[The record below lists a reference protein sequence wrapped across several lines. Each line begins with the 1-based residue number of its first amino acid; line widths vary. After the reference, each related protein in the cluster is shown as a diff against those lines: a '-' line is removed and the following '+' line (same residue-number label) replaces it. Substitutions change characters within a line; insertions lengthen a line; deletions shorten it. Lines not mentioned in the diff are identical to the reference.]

1 VRHQRWFL
9 PESPD
14 VLGLLRG
21 QLAITVEGMEA
32 FAAWASGDEAAAD
45 TVRACEHRA
54 DVAKREVREAL
65 RDAFVTPLEP
75 EDVFALSRGVD
86 WMLNHAKDTINESEV
101 MACPPDGALAEMA
114 KLLAESVR
122 HIGEAIGRLGE
133 HGADATE
140 PADAAVKAE
149 RRLERA
155 YRAAMGAL
163 LEIDDLREVMARREL
178 YRRCSRMGEGAADVA
193 ERIVYAV
200 VKGS

>member
-14 VLGLLRG
+14 VLGLLRS
-21 QLAITVEGMEA
+21 QLSVTIEGMRA
-32 FAAWASGDEAAAD
+32 FAAWAAGDNGAAD

-54 DVAKREVREAL
+54 DAAKREVREAL
-65 RDAFVTPLEP
+65 RAAFVTPLEP

-101 MACPPDGALAEMA
+101 MACPPDRAMAEMTA
-114 KLLAESVR
+114 LLAASVG
-122 HIGEAIGRLGE
+122 HIDEAIGRLGD
-133 HGADATE
+133 HGADAME
-140 PADAAVKAE
+140 PADAAIKDE

-163 LEIDDLREVMARREL
+163 LELDDLREVIARREL

-193 ERIVYAV
+193 ERVVYAV